1 MAEREAELTVGARA
15 GKHNNNVTALPSRF
29 RTFKKSRFGF
39 KLRSVQK
46 KKKSPRPVCSRRGGE
61 EEDEEEGGGGG
72 GEAGW
77 LTDSKYQM
85 LFQRRRRTG
94 SNKQERVM
102 GSRFPDG

>member
-46 KKKSPRPVCSRRGGE
+46 KKKKARDQSARGE
-61 EEDEEEGGGGG
+61 EKKKTKRWEEE
-72 GEAGW
+72 EEVKLAG
-77 LTDSKYQM
+77 
-85 LFQRRRRTG
+85 
-94 SNKQERVM
+94 
-102 GSRFPDG
+102 

>member
-1 MAEREAELTVGARA
+1 MESITI
-15 GKHNNNVTALPSRF
+15 TLPRYRPGLGPLKSLVLDLNYPA
-29 RTFKKSRFGF
+29 FKKSQ
-39 KLRSVQK
+39 S
-46 KKKSPRPVCSRRGGE
+46 PVCSRRGGE
-61 EEDEEEGGGGG
+61 EEEEEEEDEAEGGGGG

>member
-46 KKKSPRPVCSRRGGE
+46 KKKARDQSARGE
-61 EEDEEEGGGGG
+61 EEKKKTKRREEE
-72 GEAGW
+72 EEVKLAG
-77 LTDSKYQM
+77 
-85 LFQRRRRTG
+85 
-94 SNKQERVM
+94 
-102 GSRFPDG
+102 